1 MTAVREEVREARKVM
16 RAAVHRVELAELGLD
31 HPDSDVTALHR
42 AEAEMDAAARVLS
55 LAAEALALEDA
66 GSKGRLL

>member
-31 HPDSDVTALHR
+31 HPDADVTALHR
-42 AEAEMDAAARVLS
+42 AEAEMDAAARR
-55 LAAEALALEDA
+55 LASVSDDLAREEA
-66 GSKGRLL
+66 GTRGRLL